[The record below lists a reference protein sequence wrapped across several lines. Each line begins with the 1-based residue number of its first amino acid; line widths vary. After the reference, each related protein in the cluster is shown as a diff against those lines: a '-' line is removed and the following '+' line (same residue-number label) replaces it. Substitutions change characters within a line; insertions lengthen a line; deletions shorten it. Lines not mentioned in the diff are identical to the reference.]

1 MEDVINYL
9 RKVRR
14 GAMFIIEGPSGAG
27 KGTVIKEI
35 LARDPHIKFSVSVTT
50 RAPRNNEVNGV
61 DYYFIS
67 DEEYDKLKAED
78 AFYEYVDSQYGS
90 RYGTLRSE
98 VDSFINVGED
108 VLFDLDWMGA
118 RQMREKAGA
127 DVVTIYLLPPSIK
140 EVRRRLEGRGTDSK
154 EVIEKRMNLVLEK
167 ISHWNEFDYVVV
179 NETLEDTVEK
189 IRRIISG
196 ERMKKVRQL
205 NGLQTLVNDL
215 YKEAEELRNA

>member
-14 GAMFIIEGPSGAG
+14 GTMFIIEGPSGAG

-35 LARDPHIKFSVSVTT
+35 LARDPHIKFSISVTT
-50 RAPRNNEVNGV
+50 RPPRKGEENGV

-67 DEEYDKLKAED
+67 DAEYDELKAKD
-78 AFYEYVDSQYGS
+78 AFYEYVDSQYGN

-127 DVVTIYLLPPSIK
+127 DVVTIYLLPPSVR
-140 EVRRRLEGRGTDSK
+140 EVRRRLEGRGTDSR
-154 EVIEKRMNLVLEK
+154 EVIEKRMKLLLEK

-179 NETLEDTVEK
+179 NETLEDSVEK

-196 ERMKKVRQL
+196 ERMKRVRQL
-205 NGLQTLVNDL
+205 NGLQNVVDMLV
-215 YKEAEELRNA
+215 KEAEEMKTE

>member
-14 GAMFIIEGPSGAG
+14 GTMFIIEGPSGTG

-50 RAPRNNEVNGV
+50 RPPRKGEVNGV

-67 DEEYDKLKAED
+67 DEEYDRLKTED

-118 RQMREKAGA
+118 RQMKEKAGA
-127 DVVTIYLLPPSIK
+127 DAVTIYLLPPSIR
-140 EVRRRLEGRGTDSK
+140 EVRRRLEGRGTDSR
-154 EVIEKRMNLVLEK
+154 EVIEKRMDLVLEK

-179 NETLEDTVEK
+179 NEELEDTVEK

-196 ERMKKVRQL
+196 ERLKRVRQL
-205 NGLQTLVNDL
+205 NGLKTVVDALV
-215 YKEAEELRNA
+215 KEAEEMKAE